1 MRMFAGILFVIL
13 CAAPAWAQST
23 GTVRGVVTLE
33 DTGKPVHNVQV
44 LLLDVVARL
53 RLTTKEN
60 TNPGCS
66 SGKYNVA
73 ARLDRVPDV
82 VQGVEVRA
90 GLTGLPTFR
99 SGYVSFES
107 RYRS

>member
-44 LLLDVVARL
+44 LLLEIGRSAETDD
-53 RLTTKEN
+53 E
-60 TNPGCS
+60 
-66 SGKYNVA
+66 GKYEP
-73 ARLDRVPDV
+73 RVSLP
-82 VQGVEVRA
+82 EV
-90 GLTGLPTFR
+90 
-99 SGYVSFES
+99 
-107 RYRS
+107 